1 MNHPTLPTFENLPIH
16 ALSAVF
22 SDTTNSYKLYWMYAI
37 LDILKQE
44 SIENQLDTKD
54 IAIRMVSLA
63 WYSITVF
70 KLSFGKLDQI
80 GKTVKHISNHITIKD
95 DEKPIFI
102 HLKIKELCITN
113 KQIDQLINQ
122 LVQFVP
128 FRFLAPFFA
137 DTLRGQIDKEK
148 NKMIANLSENSFTTL
163 QPSIYKISLKQ
174 KVSFHPTWLSYLQKH
189 LEIVESYTFWH
200 LLRYLEARNPNVQ
213 RISTKLL
220 PPQKRDLKN
229 SYRFWEIVLNHQPL
243 NCIYSATPLNDKIS
257 IDHFV
262 PWSFVAHDYLWNLL
276 PTTASVNSMKN
287 NHLPKIDLY
296 LPKFTLLQYEAFN
309 IVFRAK
315 KTQILEDYV
324 FLFQDSLTAIAQF
337 TENDFRFKLEKQ
349 IIPLLEVAA
358 NMGFSQNWVHS

>member
-1 MNHPTLPTFENLPIH
+1 MKHPTLPTFENLPIH

-22 SDTTNSYKLYWMYAI
+22 FDTTNSYKLYWMYAI

-63 WYSITVF
+63 WYPITVF

-148 NKMIANLSENSFTTL
+148 NKMIANLSENSFATL

-189 LEIVESYTFWH
+189 LEIV
-200 LLRYLEARNPNVQ
+200 
-213 RISTKLL
+213 
-220 PPQKRDLKN
+220 
-229 SYRFWEIVLNHQPL
+229 
-243 NCIYSATPLNDKIS
+243 
-257 IDHFV
+257 
-262 PWSFVAHDYLWNLL
+262 
-276 PTTASVNSMKN
+276 
-287 NHLPKIDLY
+287 
-296 LPKFTLLQYEAFN
+296 
-309 IVFRAK
+309 
-315 KTQILEDYV
+315 
-324 FLFQDSLTAIAQF
+324 
-337 TENDFRFKLEKQ
+337 
-349 IIPLLEVAA
+349 
-358 NMGFSQNWVHS
+358 